1 MKTQVKILTL
11 LLLCCLATLEG
22 KAQLNINT
30 QRAFDEFIANKY
42 VTVKRSHNMERDFTM
57 PGNPIKAK
65 SETYTFSLPYK
76 KRDLLQT
83 ILQAFNEDSNNPL
96 CYNMATHT
104 GGRGVPVKLHD
115 LLIGN
120 SEQNFIRLGE
130 NELANWTLICMLD
143 PQDTTRTHRYAY
155 AIEYDDSRNKNRDI
169 TGRLIITYARI
180 PQHVLDSNNGVHN
193 YNATITSLPVSSDA
207 LDLHFGISSTLEWFS
222 AYEALKSDF
231 INGDNRLGV
240 ALGLYAL
247 CREGTQRLT
256 FTDVER
262 DVISIQLDNLAG
274 VVKDATAEAVYI
286 RSYLR
291 MAASLFKK

>member
-1 MKTQVKILTL
+1 MKTQVRILTM
-11 LLLCCLATLEG
+11 LLLCCFTTLEG

-76 KRDLLQT
+76 KRDLLQA
-83 ILQAFNEDSNNPL
+83 ILQAFNEDANNPL

-104 GGRGVPVKLHD
+104 GGRGVPIKLHD

-155 AIEYDDSRNKNRDI
+155 ALEYDDSRNKNRDI
-169 TGRLIITYARI
+169 TGRLIVTYARI
-180 PQHVLDSNNGVHN
+180 PQHVLDSNQTNDQPVVAPQMDLAILG
-193 YNATITSLPVSSDA
+193 TISNTYDFLLAFDA
-207 LDLHFGISSTLEWFS
+207 LKQDYLKGINTTGIAISLYVMCKEAAQSLQLDEADKAIIGSGLKDMITMTTNTTFEGRHNREYLGL
-222 AYEALKSDF
+222 ALK
-231 INGDNRLGV
+231 
-240 ALGLYAL
+240 AL
-247 CREGTQRLT
+247 
-256 FTDVER
+256 
-262 DVISIQLDNLAG
+262 
-274 VVKDATAEAVYI
+274 K
-286 RSYLR
+286 
-291 MAASLFKK
+291 